1 MIRRVV
7 LRRFKRFEEE
17 VFDISGNVVLA
28 GPNNMGKSTVLQA
41 IAAWGFA
48 LNRWK
53 QLNDFQRHGGGYPK
67 APIVRQ
73 TFAAVPLRAFDLLWK
88 DRRYT
93 GSVQVQL
100 ETDES
105 SVTMEFIADSSE
117 QIYVRPLSD
126 AEPEVLRR
134 LALNT
139 VYVPAMSGLSTD
151 EPVLQAPK
159 INQLLG
165 QSRPGEV
172 LRNLL
177 LAAAQSETAWES
189 LKKSIRRLFGY
200 EMLPPNG
207 EGPDI
212 IAEYAY
218 GSGGPRFDIASGGS
232 GFQQVLMLVTF
243 LLTKPASVLLVD
255 EPDAHLHV
263 ILQDVIYD
271 ELRSLAT
278 TQDSQLIIATHSEV
292 IIDSVDPR
300 QLCMMFGKSR
310 PLADSEEK
318 SLLIRSL
325 GWLSNNDIVLAQNAP
340 GVLYI
345 EGHTDLAILREWA
358 RILEHPALET
368 LTTKVFWK
376 PLVWEPRLQARGIRA
391 ADHYEG
397 LKLVR
402 SDLPGIV
409 LMDGDDN
416 PNVPETAISG
426 TGLQRVRWK
435 RYEIESYLV
444 LPAVLERFVEKVV
457 GGPALATINIE
468 DLRHHFVENYPPA
481 FLRDPLA
488 DIRMLIGTKARS
500 DLIPPALSAAG
511 IHGIP
516 YTRFDEIAALMQPE
530 EIHPEVTEKLDAIQ
544 KAFNL

>member
-1 MIRRVV
+1 MIRQVV

-28 GPNNMGKSTVLQA
+28 GPNNTGKSTVLQA

-48 LNRWK
+48 INRWK

-100 ETDES
+100 KTDES

-117 QIYVRPLSD
+117 QIYVRPVSD
-126 AEPEVLRR
+126 VEPEVLRQ
-134 LALNT
+134 LTLNT
-139 VYVPAMSGLSTD
+139 VYVPAMSGLSTE

-177 LAAAQSETAWES
+177 FAAAQSETAWES

-218 GSGGPRFDIASGGS
+218 GSDGPRFDIASGGS

-300 QLCMMFGKSR
+300 QLCMMLGKPR

-358 RILEHPALET
+358 RILGHPALET

-376 PLVWEPRLQARGIRA
+376 PLVWEPRLHARGIRA

-444 LPAVLERFVEKVV
+444 MPAVLERFVEKVV

-468 DLRHHFVENYPPA
+468 DLRHHFAENYPPA

-488 DIRMLIGTKARS
+488 DIGMLIGTKARS

-530 EIHPEVTEKLDAIQ
+530 EIHPEVKEKLDAIQ